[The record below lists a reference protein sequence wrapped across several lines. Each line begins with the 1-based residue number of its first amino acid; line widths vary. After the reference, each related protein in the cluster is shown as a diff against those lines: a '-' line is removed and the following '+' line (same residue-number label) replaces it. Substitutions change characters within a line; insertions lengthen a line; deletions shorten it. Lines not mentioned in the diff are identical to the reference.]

1 MLPTR
6 KLGQFTVSS
15 VGLGCM
21 NLSHA
26 YGRPL
31 SEEAAAALLLRALDL
46 GITHFD
52 TAALYG
58 FGANEQLIGKVL
70 SPHRSRF
77 TLASKGGAFGLVSD
91 SGTRRVIDGRPTT
104 LRANCEQSLRNLK
117 TDVID
122 LYYLHRWDKKVPIEE
137 SIGELAKLAKEGKV
151 GQIGLSEISADT
163 LRRAHAVHPI
173 AAVQSEY
180 SIVTRNPEL
189 RVIRVCEEIGAS
201 FVAFSPL
208 GRGMLSAEPLPVDSL
223 EPKDIR
229 RAMPRF
235 EAANYAANYR
245 LLSSVRDFA
254 QMVGITS
261 SQLALAWL
269 LHQGPHI
276 VVIPGTA
283 TISHLEENL
292 RAAAIELDTPTLQRF
307 NDVIDALRLR
317 GNRYSEATRA
327 EVDSEEWPNDGS
339 ESA

>member
-1 MLPTR
+1 MLSTR
-6 KLGQFTVSS
+6 KLGRFTVSS

-26 YGRPL
+26 YGKPL
-31 SEEAAAALLLRALDL
+31 SEDAAGALLLRALDL

-77 TLASKGGAFGLVSD
+77 TLASKGGAFGLASD
-91 SGTRRVIDGRPTT
+91 SGTRRVIDGRPAT

-137 SIGELAKLAKEGKV
+137 SVGELGKLVKEGKI

-180 SIVTRNPEL
+180 SVVTRNPE
-189 RVIRVCEEIGAS
+189 IRVLKRVRRSARASSRSLPWAGGFYPPNRCRWILLRPKTSVAPCQGSRPRTTPRTINALGGA
-201 FVAFSPL
+201 
-208 GRGMLSAEPLPVDSL
+208 
-223 EPKDIR
+223 
-229 RAMPRF
+229 
-235 EAANYAANYR
+235 
-245 LLSSVRDFA
+245 
-254 QMVGITS
+254 
-261 SQLALAWL
+261 
-269 LHQGPHI
+269 
-276 VVIPGTA
+276 
-283 TISHLEENL
+283 
-292 RAAAIELDTPTLQRF
+292 
-307 NDVIDALRLR
+307 
-317 GNRYSEATRA
+317 
-327 EVDSEEWPNDGS
+327 
-339 ESA
+339 

>member
-1 MLPTR
+1 MLSAR
-6 KLGQFTVSS
+6 KLGRFTVSS

-26 YGRPL
+26 YGKPL
-31 SEEAAAALLLRALDL
+31 SEDAAGALLLRALDL

-77 TLASKGGAFGLVSD
+77 TLASKGGAFGLASD
-91 SGTRRVIDGRPTT
+91 SGTRRVIDGRPAT

-137 SIGELAKLAKEGKV
+137 SVGELGKLAKEGKI

-180 SIVTRNPEL
+180 SVVTRNPEI
-189 RVIRVCEEIGAS
+189 RVLNVCEEIGAS

-208 GRGMLSAEPLPVDSL
+208 GRGILSTEPLPVDSF
-223 EPKDIR
+223 EAKDIR

-235 EAANYAANYR
+235 EAENYAANYQA
-245 LLSSVRDFA
+245 LSAVRSFA
-254 QMVGITS
+254 QALGSTPA
-261 SQLALAWL
+261 QLALAWL

-283 TISHLEENL
+283 KISHLNENV
-292 RAAAIELDTPTLQRF
+292 RADAIELDRPTLQRL
-307 NDVIDALRLR
+307 NGAIDGLRLR

-327 EVDSEEWPNDGS
+327 EVDSEEWSNDGS
-339 ESA
+339 DTA